1 MTYVPALV
9 AITQTSIIGPQ
20 KRRLSVREAARLQGF
35 PEWFD
40 FMDQND
46 GASYKQLGNAV
57 NVGVIYNV
65 IKAQVLRDIDLLK
78 NSPKLARSIMS
89 APDDPDVALENQAK
103 IFSQSRDSES
113 PKADISKPKLR
124 KV

>member
-40 FMDQND
+40 FMDQTD

-57 NVGVIYNV
+57 NVSVIYNV
-65 IKAQVLRDIDLLK
+65 VKAQVLRDIDLLK
-78 NSPKLARSIMS
+78 NSPKLSRSVMS
-89 APDDPDVALENQAK
+89 APDDPDLALENQAK
-103 IFSQSRDSES
+103 IFRQNRDVDVKGS
-113 PKADISKPKLR
+113 PTAKATLR
-124 KV
+124 KA